1 MDETES
7 VVAATVATELAASLR
22 PPSSDSQARLASERR
37 HRLACVLHASS
48 SFPDVSSWQNK
59 RRNVATK
66 AGCSSVSRCSPRLQ
80 RNEAWCV
87 GQETH
92 PPSSPVTCDL
102 SEDSTSFSQLLA
114 SAAIF
119 GSAPFQLS
127 PLDSSSTSSP
137 SASSVLPSLSL
148 SAGVSAS
155 PSVSLFSSDSVLGG
169 EDTASLLEVARL
181 CESGSLSLGVSEKPR
196 KAREDDTN
204 GVDKADVD
212 STGSLGS
219 GKQEGVFA
227 SVDGSSISS
236 RDGGSLLADCVLGN
250 FGEASDCDP
259 TACGVAS
266 SGRDLAALFTSLP
279 LSLDRYLLWN
289 PLLPS
294 SPPVESLNKYAVA
307 LEEHRRE
314 LADAVKHSKTLQE
327 ANEQLTAEVN
337 HLQQRIAVCMQE
349 KETLCH
355 QLRDRPHSSRPSL
368 PLRSDSPSR
377 SSYSKEKSRAAP
389 ASASAAAVSSL
400 GAGGFSSSRQLLQ
413 TRRDRGLL
421 SPDDEA
427 ALHAL
432 EEEQKKQKTSGNR
445 HVGDVRSHCEAR
457 GRESP
462 AHQNGEALPPGMDE
476 YEALLAGGDIRPD
489 IIQWVL
495 SMRIARSPLHAGETS
510 QSSAALNISEIAGLH
525 RVKKL
530 LTDKI
535 INPILRPE
543 LHVGLHQAPRGI
555 LLFGPPGTGKTTLAK
570 WMAASSGASFFEVT
584 PSSIISKFH
593 GETETLIKALFKV
606 AEADSP
612 SLVFIDEID
621 SLLGKR
627 REKEDDTSIRM
638 KNQLLQMMDGVSSCS
653 GDKVL
658 VVVGATNRPDMLD
671 EAAIRRLSKRV
682 LVPLPD
688 FDARRVLIRT
698 VLEKQS
704 TGGCTLSDQELGDLS
719 SRLEKWSGS
728 DIRSLC
734 VSASERSYDETVAKF
749 GGIQNVP
756 SRAAFRPI
764 SFSDFLA
771 ALEEVRPS
779 CTSEES
785 LRFFDEW
792 AKAHGAL

>member
-1 MDETES
+1 MVGTEQLVAEAVADEFPPQLGRGDHS
-7 VVAATVATELAASLR
+7 CACQDALASL
-22 PPSSDSQARLASERR
+22 PSQAA
-37 HRLACVLHASS
+37 
-48 SFPDVSSWQNK
+48 
-59 RRNVATK
+59 
-66 AGCSSVSRCSPRLQ
+66 
-80 RNEAWCV
+80 
-87 GQETH
+87 
-92 PPSSPVTCDL
+92 CDL
-102 SEDSTSFSQLLA
+102 AED
-114 SAAIF
+114 
-119 GSAPFQLS
+119 LS
-127 PLDSSSTSSP
+127 PFNEPDS
-137 SASSVLPSLSL
+137 
-148 SAGVSAS
+148 
-155 PSVSLFSSDSVLGG
+155 DH
-169 EDTASLLEVARL
+169 DT
-181 CESGSLSLGVSEKPR
+181 
-196 KAREDDTN
+196 
-204 GVDKADVD
+204 
-212 STGSLGS
+212 
-219 GKQEGVFA
+219 F
-227 SVDGSSISS
+227 
-236 RDGGSLLADCVLGN
+236 
-250 FGEASDCDP
+250 
-259 TACGVAS
+259 ACGVT
-266 SGRDLAALFTSLP
+266 SGGGDLQRLFSALP

-289 PLLPS
+289 SLLPPEAS
-294 SPPVESLNKYAVA
+294 FPSDTSPDANAAVV
-307 LEEHRRE
+307 EEHRRE
-314 LADAVKHSKTLQE
+314 LAHAVKQAQTLQD
-327 ANEQLTAEVN
+327 ANGHLAAEIGR
-337 HLQQRIAVCMQE
+337 LQQQLAISVQE
-349 KETLCH
+349 KEALS
-355 QLRDRPHSSRPSL
+355 QQIRDRQASSSHASSL
-368 PLRSDSPSR
+368 PLRRSSSPSR
-377 SSYSKEKSRAAP
+377 
-389 ASASAAAVSSL
+389 ASASRENPKLAPSSTSTVAASAV

-413 TRRDRGLL
+413 TRRERGLL

-432 EEEQKKQKTSGNR
+432 EEEQRKQRSAGSR
-445 HVGDVRSHCEAR
+445 RQGDFWCQSDGRSD
-457 GRESP
+457 ESS
-462 AHQNGEALPPGMDE
+462 QQGGETLPPGMDE
-476 YEALLAGGDIRPD
+476 YQALLAGGDIRPD

-495 SMRIARSPLHAGETS
+495 SMRIARSPLHSGELALPRTG
-510 QSSAALNISEIAGLH
+510 LNISEIAGLH

-688 FDARRVLIRT
+688 FDARQVLIRN

-704 TGGCTLSDQELGDLS
+704 TGGCTLSDKELGDLS

-764 SFSDFLA
+764 SFADFLA

-785 LRFFDEW
+785 LKFFDEW